1 MKSEAVPPLRS
12 LNSLIC
18 PLKIP
23 RTCNLMHLTSDVIH
37 HNLRSELL
45 FLSLSLSLLY
55 SMLGIV
61 LGTGD
66 TIKRYFCPH
75 GTYLLVRYR
84 QTLRKCGSHIHRRCV
99 RWCEERRT
107 KQEIW
112 MRDVRGQGYSLIQR
126 SSQDVADK
134 LTLESRD
141 GKKWRS
147 WPHVNPVPDR
157 IFQVCS
163 LRQDL
168 AWQAALSVWSR
179 GRKQLRPEGAER
191 LCGSW
196 PWLATGWEALA
207 EFGLRTLGGGVVEW
221 VDKPKASHLHFC
233 VIFKQHHSAVGWG
246 VYCIN
251 PASPPSTSA
260 SPSPPN

>member
-1 MKSEAVPPLRS
+1 MKSEAAPPLRS

-45 FLSLSLSLLY
+45 FLSLSLSLL
-55 SMLGIV
+55 SSVPGIV
-61 LGTGD
+61 LGTRD
-66 TIKRYFCPH
+66 TIKHFCPH

-84 QTLRKCGSHIHRRCV
+84 HTLRKCRSHIHRWCV

-112 MRDVRGQGYSLIQR
+112 MRDVRGQGCSLIQR
-126 SSQDVADK
+126 SLQDVADK
-134 LTLESRD
+134 LILESRD

-163 LRQDL
+163 PRHDL

-196 PWLATGWEALA
+196 PWLATGWEALE
-207 EFGLRTLGGGVVEW
+207 EFGLRTLGGGVAEW
-221 VDKPKASHLHFC
+221 VDKPKASSLHFC
-233 VIFKQHHSAVGWG
+233 VHLQAAPQCSWVKCLACKSHFS
-246 VYCIN
+246 
-251 PASPPSTSA
+251 PSTSA